1 MQVIYLD
8 ELRDL
13 TNQSIGLGTLTLVV
27 ESPEQASVKARSL
40 IERSRQ
46 VPDEQVRRKLV
57 ELIET
62 IIVYKFPHKSQAE
75 IQAMLG
81 LGDLKQTRVYQEG
94 KLEGKLEAV
103 PRLLKLGLTLEQVA
117 EALEVD
123 IAEVRKAARL

>member
-1 MQVIYLD
+1 M
-8 ELRDL
+8 
-13 TNQSIGLGTLTLVV
+13 VV
-27 ESPEQASVKARSL
+27 EPPEQASVKARSL

-46 VPDEQVRRKLV
+46 VPDEQVSRKLV

-81 LGDLKQTRVYQEG
+81 LGDLKQTKVYQEG
-94 KLEGKLEAV
+94 LEDGERKGRVEGKLEAV

-123 IAEVRKAARL
+123 VAEVRKAARP